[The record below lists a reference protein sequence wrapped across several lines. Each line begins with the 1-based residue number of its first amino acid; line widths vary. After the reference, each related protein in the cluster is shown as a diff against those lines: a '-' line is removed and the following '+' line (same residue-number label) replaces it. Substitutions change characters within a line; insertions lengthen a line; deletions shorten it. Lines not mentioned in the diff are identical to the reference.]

1 VIITEF
7 VPTHDT
13 AYIKQLA
20 KERGAKIVGP
30 NTIGII
36 SPGKTKVGVMPGS
49 IYAEG
54 HVGLLSRS
62 AH

>member
-1 VIITEF
+1 